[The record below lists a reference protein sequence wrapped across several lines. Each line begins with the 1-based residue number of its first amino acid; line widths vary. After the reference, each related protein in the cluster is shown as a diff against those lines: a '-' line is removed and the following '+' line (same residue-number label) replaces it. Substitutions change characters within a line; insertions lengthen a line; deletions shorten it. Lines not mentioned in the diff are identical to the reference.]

1 MDSLCAHTF
10 ITGSTGTGK
19 SNFIYNLLEQIY
31 EEDKHFLVIEPAKG
45 EYKNVLG
52 GFDDVSVYGTNPMY
66 TELLHIN
73 PFSFPEHINVLE
85 HIDRLV
91 EIFNACWPMYA
102 AMPAVLKDSIE
113 RVYKDKGWV
122 FSNPAY
128 YSDAFPTFADLIKVL
143 PDIMSESL
151 YSSDTKNDYSGALIT
166 RVKSLT
172 NGINGEI
179 FCSTKEISNEALFDK
194 NVIVDISRVGSIET
208 KSLIMGIFI
217 MKLQEYR
224 MQPDK
229 MNESL
234 QHITVLEEAH
244 NLLRRTSFAQAQES
258 SNLQGKSVEMLTNAI
273 AEMRTYGEGF
283 IIADQAPDMLDEA
296 VIRNTNTKIIFR
308 LPDEHD
314 CELVGKS
321 IALSDVQIKEL
332 AKLPAFVAVIHQNDW
347 IEAVLCKSEKYDK
360 ERKYAF
366 NKKESNI
373 SAYHLMLN
381 IYGISEKIAL
391 SDEEKAEVLDWI
403 NRLENGDN
411 TKRILRKGLADESLT
426 EEEKLIV
433 AYNVFGGHRT
443 AMLLR
448 NAENNEVGLSR
459 VRRSIGSVFSLD
471 SDDKLID
478 TVQQYI
484 CIAIN
489 REETCADIARRYQY
503 FGMNGGIM

>member
-1 MDSLCAHTF
+1 
-10 ITGSTGTGK
+10 
-19 SNFIYNLLEQIY
+19 
-31 EEDKHFLVIEPAKG
+31 
-45 EYKNVLG
+45 
-52 GFDDVSVYGTNPMY
+52 
-66 TELLHIN
+66 
-73 PFSFPEHINVLE
+73 
-85 HIDRLV
+85 
-91 EIFNACWPMYA
+91 
-102 AMPAVLKDSIE
+102 
-113 RVYKDKGWV
+113 
-122 FSNPAY
+122 
-128 YSDAFPTFADLIKVL
+128 
-143 PDIMSESL
+143 
-151 YSSDTKNDYSGALIT
+151 
-166 RVKSLT
+166 
-172 NGINGEI
+172 
-179 FCSTKEISNEALFDK
+179 
-194 NVIVDISRVGSIET
+194 
-208 KSLIMGIFI
+208 MGILI

-321 IALSDVQIKEL
+321 IALNDVQIKEL

-360 ERKYAF
+360 ERKYSF
-366 NKKESNI
+366 SKKESNI

-411 TKRILRKGLADESLT
+411 TKRILRKGLAEESLT

-433 AYNVFGGHRT
+433 AYNVFGGHRN
-443 AMLLR
+443 AKLLR

-484 CIAIN
+484 CIAIT

>member
-1 MDSLCAHTF
+1 M
-10 ITGSTGTGK
+10 
-19 SNFIYNLLEQIY
+19 E
-31 EEDKHFLVIEPAKG
+31 
-45 EYKNVLG
+45 
-52 GFDDVSVYGTNPMY
+52 
-66 TELLHIN
+66 IN
-73 PFSFPEHINVLE
+73 
-85 HIDRLV
+85 
-91 EIFNACWPMYA
+91 
-102 AMPAVLKDSIE
+102 
-113 RVYKDKGWV
+113 
-122 FSNPAY
+122 
-128 YSDAFPTFADLIKVL
+128 
-143 PDIMSESL
+143 
-151 YSSDTKNDYSGALIT
+151 
-166 RVKSLT
+166 
-172 NGINGEI
+172 
-179 FCSTKEISNEALFDK
+179 NEALFDK
-194 NVIVDISRVGSIET
+194 NVIVDISRVGSVET
-208 KSLIMGIFI
+208 KSLIMGIII

-229 MNESL
+229 MNENL

-308 LPDEHD
+308 LPDEND

-321 IALSDVQIKEL
+321 IALTEVQIKEL

-366 NKKESNI
+366 NKKETNI
-373 SAYHLMLN
+373 PAYHLMQN
-381 IYGISEKIAL
+381 IYGVSDKITL
-391 SDEEKAEVLDWI
+391 SDEEKLEILDWI

-411 TKRILRKGLADESLT
+411 TKRILRKALVDEALT
-426 EEEKLIV
+426 EEEKLII
-433 AYNVFGGHRT
+433 AYNVFGGQRT

-448 NAENNEVGLSR
+448 NAENNEAGLGR

-471 SDDKLID
+471 SNDKLID
-478 TVQQYI
+478 TIQQYI
-484 CIAIN
+484 CTAIN
-489 REETCADIARRYQY
+489 REEACADIARRYQY